1 MTNNINNKMNSEFKF
16 QDNQSCELS
25 FNIDK
30 ALNNDKKTL
39 LKINEFNE
47 TINLPKVR
55 YLSGLS
61 IDELKNLFW
70 DADELDAAGE
80 KYDMKVYLKDLHQ
93 WLISIVKASRCE
105 GLQDVEFFTTKK
117 SYRRTGNKRMFVN
130 GFGLQRCQ
138 NKIRRFLSGDSSYD
152 IDMSKCHWNIIV
164 KKCSEYD
171 ISCPRILKFL
181 NNPDEYMAKNNV
193 TKHDLL
199 ILLYVDN
206 YTSKNNALNHLHS
219 EKQFIFENL
228 IETLEVK
235 KLNFKPKDKSKNPI
249 SSVMSQFCQHL
260 ECEILIPILTKHQN
274 VIEVLMFDGVQV
286 NISVDVVT
294 FIEDLNQLTEY
305 TWIQKD
311 NTYEIEDWE
320 NEEMN
325 DYITLV
331 KDFESKIFAIN
342 EPERLYALN
351 YDTCKFLLSTTKLYD
366 RFPEKLDF
374 VKQWVGDESKRVY
387 DRFVYKPYN
396 ALSQDPTPE
405 NEYNTWKPYQR
416 TVSNEIITEDEIS
429 WFTKLIEG
437 SIVNYKNLQEPDSQ
451 CKKEA
456 NWIKNWISRMIQYP
470 DENMGIYPVLF
481 GKQGGGKDTLVNVI
495 AKLIGEDLVLRTSNI
510 EDVIGEGFNGML
522 YGKQL
527 ILLNENTSMDIIKV
541 NGHIKNH
548 VTADKLVIREKYQ
561 PQRTIDNF
569 TNILFATNNPYPFD
583 PGCRRTQGFETRNW
597 RGSDKKNSP
606 AFFSEIYDCME
617 DEVKLNKLWTYLN
630 QRNVKDWKARNNLF
644 ETHLTQQVKNNN
656 TPDWVKFCH
665 HIVDCKFQYTND
677 FDEISTWCGVKAFK
691 DTFKEWKYEEKG
703 DREFNYNITM
713 KHLLSTDAWVKGRD
727 MKGQF
732 IKVDIK
738 TLESY
743 LKINYPRED

>member
-219 EKQFIFENL
+219 EKQFIL
-228 IETLEVK
+228 TL
-235 KLNFKPKDKSKNPI
+235 NPK
-249 SSVMSQFCQHL
+249 
-260 ECEILIPILTKHQN
+260 T
-274 VIEVLMFDGVQV
+274 
-286 NISVDVVT
+286 
-294 FIEDLNQLTEY
+294 NQ
-305 TWIQKD
+305 
-311 NTYEIEDWE
+311 
-320 NEEMN
+320 
-325 DYITLV
+325 
-331 KDFESKIFAIN
+331 
-342 EPERLYALN
+342 
-351 YDTCKFLLSTTKLYD
+351 
-366 RFPEKLDF
+366 
-374 VKQWVGDESKRVY
+374 
-387 DRFVYKPYN
+387 
-396 ALSQDPTPE
+396 
-405 NEYNTWKPYQR
+405 
-416 TVSNEIITEDEIS
+416 
-429 WFTKLIEG
+429 
-437 SIVNYKNLQEPDSQ
+437 
-451 CKKEA
+451 
-456 NWIKNWISRMIQYP
+456 
-470 DENMGIYPVLF
+470 
-481 GKQGGGKDTLVNVI
+481 
-495 AKLIGEDLVLRTSNI
+495 
-510 EDVIGEGFNGML
+510 
-522 YGKQL
+522 
-527 ILLNENTSMDIIKV
+527 
-541 NGHIKNH
+541 
-548 VTADKLVIREKYQ
+548 
-561 PQRTIDNF
+561 
-569 TNILFATNNPYPFD
+569 
-583 PGCRRTQGFETRNW
+583 
-597 RGSDKKNSP
+597 
-606 AFFSEIYDCME
+606 
-617 DEVKLNKLWTYLN
+617 
-630 QRNVKDWKARNNLF
+630 
-644 ETHLTQQVKNNN
+644 
-656 TPDWVKFCH
+656 
-665 HIVDCKFQYTND
+665 
-677 FDEISTWCGVKAFK
+677 
-691 DTFKEWKYEEKG
+691 
-703 DREFNYNITM
+703 
-713 KHLLSTDAWVKGRD
+713 
-727 MKGQF
+727 
-732 IKVDIK
+732 K
-738 TLESY
+738 TLSVQ
-743 LKINYPRED
+743 LCHNFANI